1 MSIFTNKSGIIL
13 ILADLH
19 SPFMKDRILMLKDLP
34 YTKYILHN
42 ANNQPLTH
50 KIVESY
56 DGFKVLEHPKISNA
70 KLRYLYSFFYTLY
83 LLLRFRP
90 KLIVVHWASR
100 LYQNLLLALWGR
112 RVIVHT
118 MGGDIDRVQDYYG
131 KKAFFTSMLLRK
143 CRAIT
148 VKSDY
153 MLQMLKSLQ
162 IPLEFHKVK
171 RISWGVEKRFFN
183 NDLSQRAN
191 LQRQLFGREFDCVF
205 FSIRA
210 FTPFYHT
217 REILQAFIEVFGNS
231 PNVALV
237 VSTMRK
243 DIKYF
248 ESCATELPNIFYCK
262 INFDDMHQYLFM
274 SDIVVSYSCSDGL
287 PQSFL
292 ESIAAKKLIVAN
304 NLAQYSELLTDG
316 ESSVLF
322 NKDSEL
328 PQALLCAQQL
338 CHKPFILNKER
349 QFDIDAFSQKNYYL
363 QIIHEIFGV

>member
-1 MSIFTNKSGIIL
+1 MSIKESNTIL

-19 SPFMKDRILMLKDLP
+19 APFIKDRILMLKDLP

-42 ANNQPLTH
+42 ANNQPLTR

-56 DGFKVLEHPKISNA
+56 ERFRVLEHPKISNV

-100 LYQNLLLALWGR
+100 LYQNLLLALWGS

-118 MGGDIDRVQDYYG
+118 MGGDIDKAQDYCG

-143 CRAIT
+143 CKIIT

-162 IPLEFHKVK
+162 IPLEFCKVK
-171 RISWGVEKRFFN
+171 KLSWGVEKRFFN
-183 NDLSQRAN
+183 CDLSQRVN
-191 LQRQLFGREFDCVF
+191 LQKKFFGREFDCVF

-217 REILQAFIEVFGNS
+217 REILQAFVEIFSDS
-231 PNVALV
+231 PNVGLV

-248 ESCATELPNIFYCK
+248 EGYAPELPNIFYRE
-262 INFDDMHQYLFM
+262 INFDDIHQYLFA

-292 ESIAAKKLIVAN
+292 ESIAAGKLIVAN
-304 NLAQYSELLTDG
+304 NLAQYSKLLIDG
-316 ESSVLF
+316 ENSVLF
-322 NKDSEL
+322 SKDSEL
-328 PQALLCAQQL
+328 PQALLRAQQF
-338 CHKPFILNKER
+338 CHKTFSIDKER

-363 QIIHEIFGV
+363 QIIGEVFGI

>member
-1 MSIFTNKSGIIL
+1 M

-42 ANNQPLTH
+42 ANNQHLTH

-56 DGFKVLEHPKISNA
+56 DGFKVLEHPRISNV

-90 KLIVVHWASR
+90 ELIVVHWASR

-118 MGGDIDRVQDYYG
+118 MGGDIDKMQDYYG
-131 KKAFFTSMLLRK
+131 KKAFFTSILLQK
-143 CRAIT
+143 CRVIT

-183 NDLSQRAN
+183 DDLSQRAN
-191 LQRQLFGREFDCVF
+191 LQRQLLGREFDCIF
-205 FSIRA
+205 FSVRA

-217 REILQAFIEVFGNS
+217 REILQAFNEVFGNS
-231 PNVALV
+231 SNVALV

-248 ESCATELPNIFYCK
+248 ESCATKLPNIFYCK
-262 INFDDMHQYLFM
+262 VNFDDMHQYLFM

-292 ESIAAKKLIVAN
+292 ESVAAKKLIVAN

-316 ESSVLF
+316 ENSVLF

-338 CHKPFILNKER
+338 CQKPFILNKER

-363 QIIHEIFGV
+363 QIIHEIFGVIIK